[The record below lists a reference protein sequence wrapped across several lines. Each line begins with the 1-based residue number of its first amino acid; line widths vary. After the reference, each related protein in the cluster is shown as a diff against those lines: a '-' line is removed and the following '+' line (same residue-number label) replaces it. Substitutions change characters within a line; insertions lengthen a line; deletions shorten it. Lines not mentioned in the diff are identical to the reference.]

1 MKKKKQSNS
10 NSFLLALRDYSP
22 FFIFLALLL
31 NVFIVYRFESSRKPQ
46 LVYSVERVFV
56 NTNSSDKVVS
66 SSSLPVVSDVPV
78 LPSVSSVPSS
88 NVVSRS
94 VCNVSYDYFLYNNI
108 RGVKM
113 WDRFYNEGS
122 LTSFGRISKIFPDR
136 ILLEDGGY
144 IVNQKWLS
152 GGSRSVSDH
161 KKGE

>member
-66 SSSLPVVSDVPV
+66 SSSLPVVSNVPV

-94 VCNVSYDYFLYNNI
+94 VCNVCYDYFLYNNI